1 MNHSAGNL
9 TQNRIAVYAPGAAS
23 IKRFRL
29 FLRVARCSRT
39 KLDVVV
45 APPAPLRETL
55 RAGRTLKNSQLIRR
69 LPDDVIIICETAD
82 WSFGSLAV
90 KTNQF

>member
-29 FLRVARCSRT
+29 FLRVVRCLRI

-45 APPAPLRETL
+45 APPASLRETL
-55 RAGRTLKNSQLIRR
+55 RAGRTLKNSQLIRL
-69 LPDDVIIICETAD
+69 LPDDDIIICETAD

>member
-1 MNHSAGNL
+1 ML
-9 TQNRIAVYAPGAAS
+9 V
-23 IKRFRL
+23 
-29 FLRVARCSRT
+29 
-39 KLDVVV
+39 D
-45 APPAPLRETL
+45 PPAWLREAL
-55 RAGRTLKNSQLIRR
+55 RAGRTLKNTQLIRR